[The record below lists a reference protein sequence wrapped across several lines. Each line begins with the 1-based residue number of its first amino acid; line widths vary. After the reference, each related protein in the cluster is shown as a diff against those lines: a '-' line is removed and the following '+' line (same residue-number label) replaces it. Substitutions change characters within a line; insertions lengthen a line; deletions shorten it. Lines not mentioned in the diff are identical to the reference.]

1 MGDLI
6 SEIVFLVQRISWLTL
21 IDLILVSS
29 IFYVI
34 LLLIKDTQAQTLM
47 RGVIF
52 IIVLISLLTTLVNL
66 PAFSWL
72 VNTTLPALLFAIPV
86 LFMPEIRRGLERLGR
101 AGQAH

>member
-66 PAFSWL
+66 PA
-72 VNTTLPALLFAIPV
+72 
-86 LFMPEIRRGLERLGR
+86 
-101 AGQAH
+101 